1 MFDTRLTRFAQR
13 RPDLGAAF
21 ALFLVLACNVLGALI
36 DNEQLWSN
44 L

>member
-1 MFDTRLTRFAQR
+1 MHDTRLTRFAQK
-13 RPDLGAAF
+13 RPELGAAF
-21 ALFLVLACNVLGALI
+21 ALLLVLACNVLGALI